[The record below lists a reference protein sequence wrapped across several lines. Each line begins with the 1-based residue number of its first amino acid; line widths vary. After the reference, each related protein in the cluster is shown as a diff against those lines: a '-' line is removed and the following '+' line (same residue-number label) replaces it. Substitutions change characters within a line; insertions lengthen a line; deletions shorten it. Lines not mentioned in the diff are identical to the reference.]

1 MQSSV
6 VTADKLAKD
15 PENLLMSR
23 GPRFRLDAE
32 VLRDQAL
39 FISGTLVEKLGGP
52 GVKTY
57 QPDGLWEA
65 VAYPTSN
72 TSKYVQDHGEALYR
86 RSLYLFWK
94 RTSPPPTMAVF
105 DAPTREACI
114 VNRSRT
120 NTPLQALVSMNSPQF
135 VEASRNMAQRVMTT
149 KRTDKQRAEYA
160 FLLASGRPATAK
172 EAEVVM
178 SVLTKQLKDFSKDAA
193 AAARLLSVGESPR
206 SESLD
211 PIQHAA
217 WTMVCNMLLN
227 LDEVSTQH

>member
-1 MQSSV
+1 MQSSA
-6 VTADKLAKD
+6 VTEEKLAKD
-15 PENLLMSR
+15 PLNEKVSR

-39 FISGTLVEKLGGP
+39 FLSGTLVEKMGGK

-57 QPDGLWEA
+57 QPEGLWEA

-94 RTSPPPTMAVF
+94 RTSPPPTMSVF

-120 NTPLQALVSMNSPQF
+120 NTPLQALVVMNGTQF
-135 VEASRNMAQRVMTT
+135 VEASRNLAQRIVVA
-149 KRTDKQRAEYA
+149 KRTDRERVAYLFQ
-160 FLLASGRPATAK
+160 LATGRPASENETAI
-172 EAEVVM
+172 
-178 SVLTKQLKDFSKDAA
+178 VLDTLHKQRQEFQADPESAKK
-193 AAARLLSVGESPR
+193 LLSVGESQR
-206 SESLD
+206 DESI
-211 PIQHAA
+211 PATEHAA
-217 WTMVCNMLLN
+217 WTMVCNMVLN
-227 LDEVSTQH
+227 LDEVVTQH